1 MPFFRLRITC
11 FLEIHMDVGTP
22 WLISVTLME
31 VHLLLRMPYRC
42 VELKKWLIEW
52 LEELSNKVVN
62 NSYKIKISF
71 ELFLYKS
78 QFLFWIWIII
88 FQKVS
93 YHWNLQEQVKKAFYF
108 ENILIVDFEMYFLL
122 VFSLLILLLLLLLL
136 LIMLY
141 IIWIPEI
148 HYLNLRFEI
157 KNFRMNAYLRND
169 FSLL

>member
-108 ENILIVDFEMYFLL
+108 ENILIVDFETHY
-122 VFSLLILLLLLLLL
+122 ILACTFAFAFAFAFTFAFAFDYA
-136 LIMLY
+136 LY
-141 IIWIPEI
+141 PLNTRDPLFESEIWNKK
-148 HYLNLRFEI
+148 L
-157 KNFRMNAYLRND
+157 
-169 FSLL
+169 